1 MVIGVLQVIF
11 QGTASNMDQL
21 QDLLVFEVES
31 FVVLKC
37 GVTGS
42 TSELLYP
49 GIGWRLHSGIPR
61 PPYFHFSGTINGVIL
76 AIFLLVHQKHYV
88 YQLLN
93 EPC

>member
-49 GIGWRLHSGIPR
+49 GIGW
-61 PPYFHFSGTINGVIL
+61 
-76 AIFLLVHQKHYV
+76 LLCPNFVMNWMASSFWYS
-88 YQLLN
+88 
-93 EPC
+93 